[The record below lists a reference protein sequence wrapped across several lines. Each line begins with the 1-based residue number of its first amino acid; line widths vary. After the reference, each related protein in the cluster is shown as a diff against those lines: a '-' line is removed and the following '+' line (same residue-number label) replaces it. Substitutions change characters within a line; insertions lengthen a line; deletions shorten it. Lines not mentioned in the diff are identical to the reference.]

1 MIRVGTVF
9 SGIGAVEHALE
20 QLGIPHKIEFAC
32 DNGERRLKTSYED
45 ILVVTQ
51 NMNND
56 QRNRYVSELYDKE
69 SGINYVEQS
78 YKANFKI
85 DDNRFYQ
92 DVKLLDGKE
101 FKEKIDLFVGG
112 SPCQSFSVMGKRGG
126 LEEAR
131 GTLFYEY
138 ARLVE
143 EIQPK
148 VFIYE
153 NVTGMLNHDGG
164 HTWEVISNIFD
175 TLGYVWKYWV
185 LNAKDYGLP
194 QNRRRIFVVGFRKE
208 FSTLFEKIMDPQK
221 IKLAHDMSALLE
233 MNVENK
239 YYLPE
244 KGFKRVIDPNQ
255 KKHVALNGKI
265 ARCQV
270 ACQQYNWFGDMRF
283 ETTIPERIETDDR
296 IYKGEYNGKRGIA
309 RCLTPREC
317 LRLMGFADTF
327 KIVVPDTH
335 MYRQVGNSIAVN
347 VMMEVVKRI
356 NLTGVFHESS
366 EDGLRSNRLQI
377 ATVFSGIG
385 AAEFALKRLGVPHD
399 HVFACD
405 NGEIDLLK
413 SDDEIFEEL
422 KNIKTLEE
430 RKAHVKT
437 YIPPRRT
444 NAVKTSYLAN
454 YDMDEDHYYHNVR
467 FLEGEEY
474 KGKVDLFVGG
484 SPCQSF
490 TLLGYQKGLEEA
502 RGTLFYEFAR
512 LVKEIEPKVFIYENV
527 QGLIKHDKGR
537 TWEVVQRVF
546 DSLGYKLHTQI
557 LDAVNYGIPQKRRRV
572 FVVGFRSGG
581 EDFIFPKEKELKFTM
596 QSFLLENAAEG
607 HVQAKDKGIIVG
619 SGGQEVPD
627 KYFLSE
633 RILPGIMCEGTG
645 GFSMKPEI
653 DLKIARPLMSTMHKM
668 HRAGE
673 DNYVTTYGKIRR
685 LAPRECLRLMGFT
698 DDFKIAVADTPMYK
712 QAGNSVV
719 VDVLM
724 GIIQEILK
732 CMEGGK

>member
-1 MIRVGTVF
+1 MLKLGTVF

-20 QLGIPHKIEFAC
+20 RLGIQYEIEFAC
-32 DNGERRLKTSYED
+32 DNGERKLKTSYED
-45 ILVVTQ
+45 IEKATRGMT
-51 NMNND
+51 NSERD
-56 QRNRYVSELYDKE
+56 KYVADLYDKE
-69 SGINYVEQS
+69 TGINYVEQS
-78 YKANFKI
+78 YKANYKI
-85 DDNRFYQ
+85 DDSKFYQ
-92 DVKLLDGKE
+92 DVKLIDGREYKN
-101 FKEKIDLFVGG
+101 KVDLFVGG
-112 SPCQSFSVMGKRGG
+112 SPCQSFSVMGKHGG

-153 NVTGMLNHDGG
+153 NVTGMLKHDKG

-175 TLGYVWKYWV
+175 TLGYSWKYWV
-185 LNAKDYGLP
+185 LNATDFGLP

-208 FSTLFEKIMDPQK
+208 LSSFFDSIMDPQK
-221 IKLAHDMSALLE
+221 IKLKRDMSALLE
-233 MNVENK
+233 DNIPNK

-255 KKHVALNGKI
+255 KKHVALNGTI

-270 ACQQYNWFGDMRF
+270 ACQQYNWFGDMRL
-283 ETTIPERIETDDR
+283 ERDIPNRLEEDER
-296 IYKGEYNGKRGIA
+296 IYKGEYNGKRSVA

-317 LRLMGFADTF
+317 LRLMGYQDDF
-327 KIVVPDTH
+327 KIVVPDPH
-335 MYRQVGNSIAVN
+335 MYRQCGNSIAVN
-347 VMMEVVKRI
+347 VMMEVVRQI
-356 NLTGVFHESS
+356 HLTGVFKEVES
-366 EDGLRSNRLQI
+366 DNHDRLQV

-385 AAEFALKRLGVPHD
+385 SPEFALKRLGISHD
-399 HVFACD
+399 IVFACD
-405 NGEIDLLK
+405 NGEIDMLK
-413 SDDEIFEEL
+413 PDDEIAEEI
-422 KNIKTLEE
+422 KNLSTREE
-430 RKAHVKT
+430 RKTYVKAM
-437 YIPPRRT
+437 IPPRRV
-444 NAVKTSYLAN
+444 NAVKKSYLAN
-454 YDMDEDHYYHNVR
+454 YDMDEEHYYHNVR

-474 KGKVDLFVGG
+474 KGNVDLFIGG

-512 LVKEIEPKVFIYENV
+512 LVKEIEPKAFIYENV
-527 QGLIKHDKGR
+527 QGLLKHDKGR

-546 DSLGYKLHTQI
+546 DSLGYKLHTQV
-557 LDAVNYGIPQKRRRV
+557 LDAVDYGIPQKRRRV
-572 FVVGFRSGG
+572 FVVGFKEGG
-581 EDFIFPKEKELKFTM
+581 DDFRFPKEKELKFTM

-607 HVQAKDKGIIVG
+607 HVQAKNKKIEVTP
-619 SGGQEVPD
+619 GGQTVPE

-673 DNYVTTYGKIRR
+673 DNYVTTNGRIRR

-719 VDVLM
+719 VDVMM
-724 GIIQEILK
+724 GLIEEILK
-732 CMEGGK
+732 CMEA

>member
-1 MIRVGTVF
+1 MLKLGTVF

-20 QLGIPHKIEFAC
+20 RLGIQYEIEFAC
-32 DNGERRLKTSYED
+32 DNGERKLKTSYED
-45 ILVVTQ
+45 IEKATRGMT
-51 NMNND
+51 NSERD
-56 QRNRYVSELYDKE
+56 KYVADLYDKE
-69 SGINYVEQS
+69 TGINYVEQS
-78 YKANFKI
+78 YKANYKI
-85 DDNRFYQ
+85 DDSKFYQ
-92 DVKLLDGKE
+92 DVKLIDGREYKN
-101 FKEKIDLFVGG
+101 KVDLFVGG
-112 SPCQSFSVMGKRGG
+112 SPCQSFSVMGKHGG

-153 NVTGMLNHDGG
+153 NVTGMLKHDKG
-164 HTWEVISNIFD
+164 HTWKVISNIFD
-175 TLGYVWKYWV
+175 TLGYSWKYWV
-185 LNAKDYGLP
+185 LNATDFGLP

-208 FSTLFEKIMDPQK
+208 LSSFFDSIMDPQK
-221 IKLAHDMSALLE
+221 IKLKRDMSALLE
-233 MNVENK
+233 DNIPNK

-255 KKHVALNGKI
+255 KKHVALNGTI

-270 ACQQYNWFGDMRF
+270 ACQQYNWFGDMRL
-283 ETTIPERIETDDR
+283 EKDIPNRLEEDER
-296 IYKGEYNGKRGIA
+296 IYKGEYNGKRSVA

-317 LRLMGFADTF
+317 LRLMGYQDDF
-327 KIVVPDTH
+327 KIVVPDPH
-335 MYRQVGNSIAVN
+335 MYRQCGNSIAVN
-347 VMMEVVKRI
+347 VMMEVVRQI
-356 NLTGVFHESS
+356 HLTGVFKEVES
-366 EDGLRSNRLQI
+366 DNHDRLQV

-385 AAEFALKRLGVPHD
+385 SPEFALKRLGISHD
-399 HVFACD
+399 IVFACD
-405 NGEIDLLK
+405 NGEIDMLK
-413 SDDEIFEEL
+413 PDDEIAEEI
-422 KNIKTLEE
+422 KNLSTREE
-430 RKAHVKT
+430 RKTYVKAM
-437 YIPPRRT
+437 IPPRRV
-444 NAVKTSYLAN
+444 NAVKKSYLAN
-454 YDMDEDHYYHNVR
+454 YDMDEEHYYHNVR

-474 KGKVDLFVGG
+474 KGNVDLFIGG

-512 LVKEIEPKVFIYENV
+512 LVKEIEPKAFIYENV
-527 QGLIKHDKGR
+527 QGLLKHDKGR

-546 DSLGYKLHTQI
+546 DSLGYKLHTQV
-557 LDAVNYGIPQKRRRV
+557 LDAVDYGIPQKRRRV
-572 FVVGFRSGG
+572 FVVGFKEGG
-581 EDFIFPKEKELKFTM
+581 DDFRFPKEKELKFTM

-607 HVQAKDKGIIVG
+607 HVQAKNKKIEVTP
-619 SGGQEVPD
+619 GGQTVPE

-673 DNYVTTYGKIRR
+673 DNYVTTNGRIRR

-719 VDVLM
+719 VDVMM
-724 GIIQEILK
+724 GLIEEILK
-732 CMEGGK
+732 CMEA

>member
-1 MIRVGTVF
+1 MLKLGTVF

-20 QLGIPHKIEFAC
+20 RLGIQYEIEFAC
-32 DNGERRLKTSYED
+32 DNGERKLKTSYED
-45 ILVVTQ
+45 IEKVTRGMT
-51 NMNND
+51 NSERD
-56 QRNRYVSELYDKE
+56 KYVADLYDKE
-69 SGINYVEQS
+69 TGINYVEQS
-78 YKANFKI
+78 YKANYKI
-85 DDNRFYQ
+85 DDSKFYQ
-92 DVKLLDGKE
+92 DVKLIDGREYKN
-101 FKEKIDLFVGG
+101 KVDLFVGG
-112 SPCQSFSVMGKRGG
+112 SPCQSFSVMGKHGG

-153 NVTGMLNHDGG
+153 NVTGMLKHDKG

-175 TLGYVWKYWV
+175 TLGYSWKYWV
-185 LNAKDYGLP
+185 LNATDFGLP

-208 FSTLFEKIMDPQK
+208 LSSFFDSIMDPQK
-221 IKLAHDMSALLE
+221 IKLKRDMSALLE
-233 MNVENK
+233 DNIPNK

-255 KKHVALNGKI
+255 KKHVALNGTI

-270 ACQQYNWFGDMRF
+270 ACQQYNWFGDMRL
-283 ETTIPERIETDDR
+283 EKDIPNRLEEDER
-296 IYKGEYNGKRGIA
+296 IYKGEYNGKRSVA

-317 LRLMGFADTF
+317 LRLMGYQDDF
-327 KIVVPDTH
+327 KIVVPDPH
-335 MYRQVGNSIAVN
+335 MYRQCGNSIAVN
-347 VMMEVVKRI
+347 VMMEVVRQI
-356 NLTGVFHESS
+356 HLTGVFKEVES
-366 EDGLRSNRLQI
+366 DNHDRLQV

-385 AAEFALKRLGVPHD
+385 SPEFALKRLGISHD
-399 HVFACD
+399 IVFACD
-405 NGEIDLLK
+405 NGEIDMLK
-413 SDDEIFEEL
+413 PDDEIAEEI
-422 KNIKTLEE
+422 KNLSTREE
-430 RKAHVKT
+430 RKTYVKAM
-437 YIPPRRT
+437 IPPRRV
-444 NAVKTSYLAN
+444 NAVKKSYLAN
-454 YDMDEDHYYHNVR
+454 YDMDEEHYYHNVR

-474 KGKVDLFVGG
+474 KGNVDLFIGG

-512 LVKEIEPKVFIYENV
+512 LVKEIEPKAFIYENV
-527 QGLIKHDKGR
+527 QGLLKHDKGR

-546 DSLGYKLHTQI
+546 DSLGYKLHTQV
-557 LDAVNYGIPQKRRRV
+557 LDAVDYGIPQKRRRV
-572 FVVGFRSGG
+572 FVVGFKEGG
-581 EDFIFPKEKELKFTM
+581 DDFRFPKEKELKFTM

-607 HVQAKDKGIIVG
+607 HVQAKNKKIEVTP
-619 SGGQEVPD
+619 GGQTVPE

-673 DNYVTTYGKIRR
+673 DNYVTTNGRIRR

-719 VDVLM
+719 VDVMM
-724 GIIQEILK
+724 GLIEEILK
-732 CMEGGK
+732 CMEA

>member
-1 MIRVGTVF
+1 MIRVGTAF

-20 QLGIPHKIEFAC
+20 QLGIPHEIEFAC
-32 DNGERRLKTSYED
+32 DNGERKLKTSYED
-45 ILVVTQ
+45 ILVATQ
-51 NMNND
+51 DMTND
-56 QRNRYVSELYDKE
+56 EKNAYITELYNRE
-69 SGINYVEQS
+69 SGVNYVEQS
-78 YKANFKI
+78 YKANYKI
-85 DDNRFYQ
+85 DENHFYQ
-92 DVKLLDGKE
+92 DVKLLDGTE
-101 FKEKIDLFVGG
+101 FKGKIDLFVGG

-138 ARLVE
+138 ARLVKE
-143 EIQPK
+143 VEPK

-194 QNRRRIFVVGFRKE
+194 QNRRRIFVVGFKKE
-208 FSTLFEKIMDPQK
+208 YKNFFEKIMDPQK
-221 IKLAHDMSALLE
+221 IKLSHDMTALLE
-233 MNVENK
+233 NEVDNK

-244 KGFKRVIDPNQ
+244 KGFKRAIDPNQ

-283 ETTIPERIETDDR
+283 EKHIPERIERDDR
-296 IYKGEYNGKRGIA
+296 IFKGEYNGDRGVA

-317 LRLMGFADTF
+317 LRLMGFSDSF
-327 KIVVPDTH
+327 KITVPDTQ

-347 VMMEVVKRI
+347 VLMEVLKRI
-356 NLTGVFHESS
+356 NLTGIFREQLKNYS
-366 EDGLRSNRLQI
+366 RPPRLQI

-385 AAEFALKRLGVPHD
+385 AAEFALKRLGVEHD
-399 HVFACD
+399 IVFACD
-405 NGEIDLLK
+405 NGEIELTK
-413 SDDEIFEEL
+413 TDDEIFEAL
-422 KNIKTLEE
+422 KSIKSLEE
-430 RKAHVKT
+430 RKKYVRDC
-437 YIPPRRT
+437 IPPRRI
-444 NAVKTSYLAN
+444 NSVKKSYLAN
-454 YDMDEDHYYHNVR
+454 YDMDEEHYYHNVR

-527 QGLIKHDKGR
+527 QGLMKHDKGK

-572 FVVGFRSGG
+572 FVVGFHTGG
-581 EDFIFPKEKELKFTM
+581 ENFEFPKEKALKFTM
-596 QSFLLENAAEG
+596 QSFLLENAADG
-607 HVQAKDKGIIVG
+607 HVHAKDKEIIVEK
-619 SGGQEVPD
+619 GGQEVPE

-633 RILPGIMCEGTG
+633 RILPGIMSAGTG

-673 DNYVTTYGKIRR
+673 DNYVTTNGKIRR

-724 GIIQEILK
+724 GIIEQILK
-732 CMEGGK
+732 CMESGE

>member
-1 MIRVGTVF
+1 MLKLATVF
-9 SGIGAVEHALE
+9 SGIGAIEHALDR
-20 QLGIPHKIEFAC
+20 LKIPYSIEFAC
-32 DNGERRLKTSYED
+32 DNGDRRLKTSYEE
-45 ILVVTQ
+45 IGTATSGLSNYEKNNFVTKI
-51 NMNND
+51 
-56 QRNRYVSELYDKE
+56 YSEQA
-69 SGINYVEQS
+69 GINYVEQS
-78 YKANFKI
+78 YKANYRI
-85 DDNRFYQ
+85 DDSNFYQ

-101 FKEKIDLFVGG
+101 YKGKVDLLVGG
-112 SPCQSFSVMGKRGG
+112 SPCQSFSVMGKHGG

-148 VFIYE
+148 VFVYE
-153 NVTGMLNHDGG
+153 NVTGMLKHDGG
-164 HTWEVISNIFD
+164 HTWEVISSIFD
-175 TLGYVWKYWV
+175 TLGYSWKYWV
-185 LNAKDYGLP
+185 LNATDFGLP
-194 QNRRRIFVVGFRKE
+194 QNRRRIFVVGFRKDLSA
-208 FSTLFEKIMDPQK
+208 FFEKINDPQK
-221 IKLAHDMSALLE
+221 TQLCKDMALFLEHD
-233 MNVENK
+233 VPNK

-244 KGFKRVIDPNQ
+244 KGFKRVIDPKH
-255 KKHVALNGKI
+255 KKHVALNGTI

-270 ACQQYNWFGDMRF
+270 ACQQFNWFGDMRL
-283 ETTIPERIETDDR
+283 ETEIPQRLEEDARV
-296 IYKGEYNGKRGIA
+296 YKGIYEGKRCVT

-317 LRLMGFADTF
+317 LRLMGYDDSF
-327 KIVVPDTH
+327 KIVVPDTQ
-335 MYRQVGNSIAVN
+335 MYRQCGNSIAVN
-347 VMMEVVKRI
+347 VIMEVVRQI
-356 NLTGVFHESS
+356 CLTGVFEEPDRGRDCLHV
-366 EDGLRSNRLQI
+366 

-385 AAEFALKRLGVPHD
+385 APEFALKRLGIEHD
-399 HVFACD
+399 IVFACD
-405 NGEIDLLK
+405 NGEIDMLQDEDAIAEALK
-413 SDDEIFEEL
+413 EIS
-422 KNIKTLEE
+422 TLEE
-430 RKAHVKT
+430 RKKFVQSQIPKKRVNSVK
-437 YIPPRRT
+437 
-444 NAVKTSYLAN
+444 KSYLAN
-454 YDMDEDHYYHNVR
+454 YEIDEEHFYHNIR
-467 FLEGEEY
+467 FLEGSEY

-527 QGLIKHDKGR
+527 QGLLKHDKGR

-546 DSLGYKLHTQI
+546 DSLGYTLHTQVI
-557 LDAVNYGIPQKRRRV
+557 DAVNHGVPQKRRRV
-572 FVVGFRSGG
+572 FVVGFKSGG
-581 EDFIFPKEKELKFTM
+581 QKFHFPEEKELNYTM

-607 HVQAKDKGIIVG
+607 HVRSENGTIVIDA
-619 SGGQEVPD
+619 GGQEVPE

-633 RILPGIMCEGTG
+633 KILPGILCEGTG

-673 DNYVTTYGKIRR
+673 DNYVTTNGKIRR

-724 GIIQEILK
+724 GIIEEILK
-732 CMEGGK
+732 CMEEES

>member
-1 MIRVGTVF
+1 MIKLGTVF
-9 SGIGAVEHALE
+9 SGIGAVEHALDRLE
-20 QLGIPHKIEFAC
+20 MPYEIVFAC
-32 DNGERRLKTSYED
+32 DNGERKLKTSYDD
-45 ILVVTQ
+45 IEQKTKEMS
-51 NMNND
+51 NAEKD
-56 QRNRYVSELYDKE
+56 AFISALYDKE
-69 SGINYVEQS
+69 AGVNYVEQE
-78 YKANFKI
+78 YKANY
-85 DDNRFYQ
+85 NVPAERFYQ

-101 FKEKIDLFVGG
+101 YRGKIDLFVGG
-112 SPCQSFSVMGKRGG
+112 SPCQSFSVMGKQGG

-138 ARLVE
+138 ARLVN

-153 NVTGMLNHDGG
+153 NVTGMLKHDKGR
-164 HTWEVISNIFD
+164 TWEVISSIFD
-175 TLGYVWKYWV
+175 TLEYSWKYWV
-185 LNAKDYGLP
+185 LNATDFGLP
-194 QNRRRIFVVGFRKE
+194 QNRRRIFVVGFRNDCKA
-208 FSTLFEKIMDPQK
+208 FFQRIMDPQK
-221 IKLAHDMSALLE
+221 IKLKVDMASMLE
-233 MNVENK
+233 SDVANK

-244 KGFKRVIDPNQ
+244 KGFKRAIDPAQ
-255 KKHVALNGKI
+255 KKHVALNGTI

-283 ETTIPERIETDDR
+283 ETEIPARLEEDTR
-296 IYKGEYNGKRGIA
+296 IYKGEFNGQRGVA

-317 LRLMGFADTF
+317 LRLMGYADNF
-327 KIVVPDTH
+327 KIAVPDTH
-335 MYRQVGNSIAVN
+335 MYRQCGNSIAVN
-347 VMMEVVKRI
+347 VMMEVVRQI
-356 NLTGVFHESS
+356 NLTGIFKECGD
-366 EDGLRSNRLQI
+366 EKRLQV

-385 AAEFALKRLGVPHD
+385 AAEFALKRLGIKHD
-399 HVFACD
+399 IVFACD
-405 NGEIDLLK
+405 NGEIDLIK
-413 SDDEIFEEL
+413 SDDEIIEDL
-422 KNIKTLEE
+422 KKIKSLNE
-430 RKAHVKT
+430 RKAYVNSL
-437 YIPPRRT
+437 IPPRRK
-444 NAVKTSYLAN
+444 NAVKQSYLAN
-454 YDMDEDHYYHNVR
+454 YDMDEEHYYHNVR

-474 KGKVDLFVGG
+474 RGKVDLFVGG

-512 LVKEIEPKVFIYENV
+512 LVKEIEPKAFIYENV
-527 QGLIKHDKGR
+527 QGLLKHDKGR

-546 DSLGYKLHTQI
+546 NSLGYNIHTQV
-557 LDAVNYGIPQKRRRV
+557 LDAVDFGIPQKRRRI
-572 FVVGFRSGG
+572 FVVGFKSGG
-581 EDFIFPKEKELKFTM
+581 ENFAFPEGKSLQFTM

-607 HVQAKDKGIIVG
+607 HVKAVNKNIEIIK
-619 SGGQEVPD
+619 GGQTVPE

-673 DNYVTTYGKIRR
+673 DNYVTTNGKIRR

-724 GIIQEILK
+724 GLIEEILK
-732 CMEGGK
+732 CMEV

>member
-1 MIRVGTVF
+1 MLKLGTVF
-9 SGIGAVEHALE
+9 SGIGAVEHALDR
-20 QLGIPHKIEFAC
+20 LGIPYEIEFAC
-32 DNGERRLKTSYED
+32 DNGERRLNTSYEEIEAATAGMTNAEKD
-45 ILVVTQ
+45 A
-51 NMNND
+51 
-56 QRNRYVSELYDKE
+56 YVAALYDAE
-69 SGINYVEQS
+69 TGINYVEQS
-78 YKANFKI
+78 YKANYKI
-85 DDNRFYQ
+85 DDSRFYQ
-92 DVKLLDGKE
+92 DVKLLSGEEYRGKV
-101 FKEKIDLFVGG
+101 DLFVGG

-138 ARLVE
+138 ARLVK

-164 HTWEVISNIFD
+164 RTWQVISNIFS
-175 TLGYVWKYWV
+175 TLGYTWRYWV
-185 LNAKDYGLP
+185 LNAKDFGIP
-194 QNRRRIFVVGFRKE
+194 QNRRRIFVVGFRNDLKE
-208 FSTLFEKIMDPQK
+208 FFDHIMDPQK
-221 IKLAHDMSALLE
+221 IKMKYDMTALLE
-233 MNVENK
+233 KDVPNK

-255 KKHVALNGKI
+255 KKHVALNGTI

-270 ACQQYNWFGDMRF
+270 ACQQFNWFGDMRL
-283 ETTIPERIETDDR
+283 ETTIPQRLEDDPRIF
-296 IYKGEYNGKRGIA
+296 KGMYEGKRSVA

-317 LRLMGFADTF
+317 LRLMGYSDDF
-327 KIVVPDTH
+327 KIAVPDPH
-335 MYRQVGNSIAVN
+335 MYRQCGNSIAVN
-347 VMMEVVKRI
+347 VMSEVVRQI
-356 NLTGVFHESS
+356 NLTGVFRDSDEKKK
-366 EDGLRSNRLQI
+366 LQV

-385 AAEFALKRLGVPHD
+385 APEFALKRLGIEHD
-399 HVFACD
+399 IVFACD
-405 NGEIDLLK
+405 NGEIDMLQTE
-413 SDDEIFEEL
+413 DEIAEAL
-422 KNIKTLEE
+422 KKLPTLEE
-430 RKAHVKT
+430 RKEYVASQ
-437 YIPPRRT
+437 IPPKRV
-444 NAVKTSYLAN
+444 NAVKKSYLAN
-454 YDMDEDHYYHNVR
+454 YDMDEEHYYHNVR

-512 LVKEIEPKVFIYENV
+512 LVKEVEPRVFIYENV
-527 QGLIKHDKGR
+527 QGLLKHDKGK

-546 DSLGYKLHTQI
+546 NSLGYTIHWQV
-557 LDAVNYGIPQKRRRV
+557 LDAVNYGVPQKRRRI
-572 FVVGFRSGG
+572 FVVGFKEGG
-581 EDFIFPKEKELKFTM
+581 ENFQFPPEKELKFTM

-607 HVQAKDKGIIVG
+607 HVKAEGKEIVVEP
-619 SGGQEVPD
+619 GGQEVPD

-653 DLKIARPLMSTMHKM
+653 DLEIARPLMSTMHKM

-673 DNYVTTYGKIRR
+673 DNYVTTNGKIRR

-712 QAGNSVV
+712 QAGNSVA

-724 GIIQEILK
+724 GLIEEILK
-732 CMEGGK
+732 CMEDKA